1 MSNEIPWKPAILGVP
16 RFRFGDILQKSTNP
30 QYSCGFKPYCERHF
44 RVAGILEIGGCGYFS
59 FHWGVL
65 FRMNADRHI
74 GKGKSGPLTDTR
86 IRTAKPKAKAYR
98 IPDGKGLFLWVTPV
112 GGKLWRWKYRHDGV
126 ECRPFIYQFQ

>member
-1 MSNEIPWKPAILGVP
+1 
-16 RFRFGDILQKSTNP
+16 
-30 QYSCGFKPYCERHF
+30 
-44 RVAGILEIGGCGYFS
+44 
-59 FHWGVL
+59 
-65 FRMNADRHI
+65 MNADRHI